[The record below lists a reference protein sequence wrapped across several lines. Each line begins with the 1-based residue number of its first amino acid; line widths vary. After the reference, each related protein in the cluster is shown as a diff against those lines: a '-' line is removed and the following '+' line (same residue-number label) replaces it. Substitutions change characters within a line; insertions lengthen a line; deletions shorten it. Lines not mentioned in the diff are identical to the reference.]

1 MTTRHLPRLSA
12 LALVLCLSASPFVHA
27 QPAAAPTDPMVGAPK
42 AQQSG
47 GGLRYISGGA
57 GAEERA
63 AMDAQRGEFPFKLV
77 LSAGSGEYVVADK
90 LSFSTSQGELLL
102 VRDAG
107 PVVMVKLP
115 AGDYTVDINYQGRI
129 ERRKVRGTAGSQT
142 LNVRFP
148 G

>member
-1 MTTRHLPRLSA
+1 MPSSTRHA
-12 LALVLCLSASPFVHA
+12 LLATVIALC
-27 QPAAAPTDPMVGAPK
+27 AAAPMAQAQTAATGTDPLGAPK
-42 AQQSG
+42 VQQSG
-47 GGLRYISGGA
+47 GGIRYISGGA

-90 LSFSTSQGELLL
+90 LSFSTPQGELLL

-115 AGDYTVDINYQGRI
+115 AGDYDVAISYQGKT

>member
-12 LALVLCLSASPFVHA
+12 CALALCIAASPFARA
-27 QPAAAPTDPMVGAPK
+27 QTAATATDPMVGAPK

-57 GAEERA
+57 GAEERT

-77 LSAGSGEYVVADK
+77 LSAGKGEYVVADK
-90 LSFSTSQGELLL
+90 LSFATAQGEVLLA
-102 VRDAG
+102 RDVG

-115 AGDYTVDINYQGRI
+115 SGAYTVEILYQGKL
-129 ERRKVRGTAGSQT
+129 ERRSVRGTAGAQT